1 MPWKWMPMK
10 GSYQRV
16 PYPESESVSA
26 PIKAPQNDIEDDGF
40 ITVHPDLNP
49 PLEPMEVEEGSI
61 TFPEK

>member
-1 MPWKWMPMK
+1 
-10 GSYQRV
+10 
-16 PYPESESVSA
+16 VSA
-26 PIKAPQNDIEDDGF
+26 QIAAPELWKKNKDIEDDGF